1 MTRAGAFR
9 FVVEAIAEGLAFSL
23 VFCVVG
29 ALTLQLVG

>member
-1 MTRAGAFR
+1 VTRAGALR
-9 FVVEAIAEGLAFSL
+9 FVVEAIAEGLIFSG